1 MKNILLSVVILLTGA
16 ASAGALSVINSKHD
30 LSAGS
35 ATPGPKATTENQPCM
50 FCHTVH
56 RPAQR
61 SQLWNRADSGVQF
74 TFYSSNYLNNYLG
87 QATPTMTDLKA
98 SKTKLCLSCHDGV
111 TALGSLF
118 NIAPNTLE
126 MTGTLGSASVI
137 GTDLS
142 NDHPVLYDV
151 KPGAGPPTQPGT
163 DAEIQL
169 PPDGDAVKVYGTTNR
184 VECTSCH
191 EPHDNTFGKFLVKS
205 NDNAALC
212 TTCHQ
217 KTGYFSSAHGTSN
230 AAYTA
235 EGGVQTTVGE
245 YSCRNCHAAHGAST
259 AQAYILRG
267 AEESTC
273 YNCHG
278 SPALPGAKSVQNLF
292 AKASK
297 HPVETVS
304 GVHLN
309 PELDGTNLKTGKR
322 HSECWDC
329 HNPHRAKAGTH
340 VTPGNAIGEALLGA
354 WGVEPAYGAAGAW
367 QAATSFT
374 RRVFNDTV
382 NDKEY
387 QLCLKCHSYYA
398 YGVTP
403 PAGYTDQS
411 TEYNPNNRSAH
422 PVRNSANAQ
431 TGAVAPKALATVQ
444 LSSPWNTSTNMGNQT
459 MTCSDCHGSDVVSDP
474 KGPHGSA
481 SQFMLKGPRTY
492 WPKNASGGLW
502 SLDDIKN
509 NKNSWSS
516 NLFCVNC
523 HPMLSGSNFLNNVHS
538 RGNHQRSDVY
548 CVTCHTVV
556 PHGSKRSRLI
566 GYTSDPAPY
575 NYSGTGRYE
584 KLVIDGF
591 RKASSRTGYGDN
603 NCNSKATGCH
613 TGSGTFEP

>member
-1 MKNILLSVVILLTGA
+1 MKNLLLSAVILLTGA

-30 LSAGS
+30 LAVGS
-35 ATPGPKATTENQPCM
+35 ATSGPKSTTETQTCM

-61 SQLWNRADSGVQF
+61 SQLWNRADSAVQF

-111 TALGSLF
+111 TALGALY

-126 MTGTLGSASVI
+126 MTGTLGASTVI

-163 DAEIQL
+163 DSEIQL
-169 PPDGDAVKVYGTTNR
+169 PPSGDAVKVYGTTNR

-205 NDNAALC
+205 NANAALC
-212 TTCHQ
+212 TSCHQ
-217 KTGYFSSAHGTSN
+217 KTGYTSSAHGTSN
-230 AAYTA
+230 AAYTVDGA
-235 EGGVQTTVGE
+235 ATTVGE
-245 YSCRNCHAAHGAST
+245 YSCRNCHVSHGAST

-267 AEESTC
+267 AEENTC

-278 SPALPGAKSVQNLF
+278 SPALPGAKSIKNLF

-297 HPVETVS
+297 HPVESVS
-304 GVHLN
+304 GVHVN
-309 PELDGTNLKTGKR
+309 PELDATNLKTGKR

-329 HNPHRAKAGTH
+329 HNSHRAKTGAH
-340 VTPGNAIGEALLGA
+340 PTPGNTIGSALLGA
-354 WGVEPAYGAAGAW
+354 WGVEPTYGAGAW
-367 QAATSFT
+367 LAATSYV
-374 RRVFNDTV
+374 RQVFNDTT
-382 NDKEY
+382 NYKEY
-387 QLCLKCHSYYA
+387 QLCFKCHSYYA
-398 YGVTP
+398 YGITP

-411 TEYNPNNRSAH
+411 VEYNPNNRSAH
-422 PVRNSANAQ
+422 PVRNSANVQ
-431 TGAVAPKALATVQ
+431 TGAVTPKALATAQ
-444 LSSPWNTSTNMGNQT
+444 MSAPWNTSSGMGNQT
-459 MTCSDCHGSDVVSDP
+459 MTCSDCHGSDVSSDP

-481 SQFMLKGPRTY
+481 SQFMLKGPKRY
-492 WPKNASGGLW
+492 WPKNAAGALW
-502 SLDDIKN
+502 SLDDVAN
-509 NKNSWSS
+509 NRNSWST

-523 HPMLSGSNFLNNVHS
+523 HPLYANGTWANNVHGRS
-538 RGNHQRSDVY
+538 NHQRSSIY

-566 GYTSDPAPY
+566 GYASDPTPY
-575 NYSGTGRYE
+575 NYGGTGTYD

-591 RKASSRTGYGDN
+591 RKASSRTGYSDN
-603 NCNSKATGCH
+603 NCSSRAMGCH
-613 TGSGTFEP
+613 GGSGTFEP

>member
-1 MKNILLSVVILLTGA
+1 MKNRILAALLLLTGA
-16 ASAGALSVINSKHD
+16 TSAGALSVINSKHD
-30 LSAGS
+30 LSAAS
-35 ATPGPKATTENQPCM
+35 ATSGPKSTAETQTCM

-61 SQLWNRADSGVQF
+61 SQLWNRADTGVQF

-87 QATPTMTDLKA
+87 QATPTMSDLRA

-111 TALGSLF
+111 TALGALY

-126 MTGTLGSASVI
+126 MTGTLGTSAVI

-169 PPDGDAVKVYGTTNR
+169 PPEGDAVKVYGATNR

-205 NDNAALC
+205 NADAALC

-217 KTGYFSSAHGTSN
+217 KTGYLASAHATSN
-230 AAYTA
+230 ATCTA
-235 EGGVQTTVGE
+235 ADGAATTVRE
-245 YSCRNCHAAHGAST
+245 YSCRACHVVHGASS

-267 AEESTC
+267 AEENTC

-278 SPALPGAKSVQNLF
+278 SPSLPGAKNIKNLYV
-292 AKASK
+292 KASK
-297 HPVETVS
+297 HPTESIS
-304 GVHLN
+304 GVHKN
-309 PELDGTNLKTGKR
+309 PEFDASNLGAGKR
-322 HSECWDC
+322 HAECWDC
-329 HNPHRAKAGTH
+329 HNPHRAQAGTH
-340 VTPGNAIGEALLGA
+340 TTPGNSIGAALLGA
-354 WGVEPAYGAAGAW
+354 WGVEPAHGGGAW
-367 QAATSFT
+367 QAASSYT
-374 RRVFNDTV
+374 RQVFNDATSY
-382 NDKEY
+382 KEY
-387 QLCLKCHSYYA
+387 QLCFKCHSYYA
-398 YGVTP
+398 YGTTP

-411 TEYNPNNRSAH
+411 VEYNPANRSVH

-431 TGAVAPKALATVQ
+431 TGAVAPKALATAQ
-444 LSSPWNTSTNMGNQT
+444 MSAPWNTSANMGNQT
-459 MTCSDCHGSDVVSDP
+459 MTCSDCHASDVTSDP

-481 SQFMLKGPRTY
+481 SQYMLAGPRRY

-502 SLDDIKN
+502 SLNDIKN
-509 NKNSWSS
+509 SRNSWSS
-516 NLFCVNC
+516 DLFCVNC
-523 HPMLSGSNFLNNVHS
+523 HPMLASGNFLNNVHS
-538 RGNHQRSDVY
+538 RGNHQSSNVY
-548 CVTCHTVV
+548 CITCHVAV

-566 GYTSDPAPY
+566 GYTSDSQPY
-575 NYSGTGRYE
+575 NYGGAGTYE

-591 RKASSRTGYGDN
+591 RKASSRTGYSDN
-603 NCNSKATGCH
+603 NCNSQARGCH
-613 TGSGTFEP
+613 SGSGTFEP